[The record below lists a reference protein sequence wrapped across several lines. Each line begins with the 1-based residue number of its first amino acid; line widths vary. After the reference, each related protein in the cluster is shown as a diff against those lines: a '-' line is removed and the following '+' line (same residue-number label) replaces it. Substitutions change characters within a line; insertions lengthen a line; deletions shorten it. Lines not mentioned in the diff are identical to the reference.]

1 MSTAVAPAADGCARR
16 HNRAS
21 KPSTPAGATHRIT
34 SSDAP
39 KNSRR
44 YSARPER
51 SSGST
56 TLMSAPT
63 TGPKVQPA
71 PPTMTANRNRID
83 CENGNESGA
92 TNISSGA
99 KIPPASPV
107 NTAERANAAVLTI
120 TGLSPIERAAG
131 SASRTATIA
140 MPQPLRARRWKA

>member
-1 MSTAVAPAADGCARR
+1 MEVETAIAESRR
-16 HNRAS
+16 GHRRAS
-21 KPSTPAGATHRIT
+21 RPSTPSGATHRIT
-34 SSDAP
+34 SSAAP
-39 KNSRR
+39 KKSSR

-51 SSGST
+51 SSGRT
-56 TLMSAPT
+56 TLTNAPT

-99 KIPPASPV
+99 KIPPARPV
-107 NTAERANAAVLTI
+107 KTAERENAAVLTI
-120 TGLSPIERAAG
+120 TGLRPIERAAG

-140 MPQPLRARRWKA
+140 MPQPLRARRWNA